1 MAKAIVTGW
10 KELDAAFAQL
20 EVKIQGKALRGALRA
35 GAQRIQA
42 AAVQNL
48 VNSPSVDTGKL
59 ATGLKVRSTPRSRVR
74 VGMEI
79 ITQGAAHA
87 NLVEY
92 GTKRMPAEPFLRPAG
107 YDNKEYIAAMLL
119 DDIAAAAKSPTWD
132 FKKLAAGGVTAARRK
147 ARKIAT
153 KNKRAKAKKVRA
165 RFKKFE
171 QKMAAD
177 RERWEGGAR

>member
-20 EVKIQGKALRGALRA
+20 PVKIQGKALRGALRA

-42 AAVQNL
+42 KAIENIVA
-48 VNSPSVDTGKL
+48 SPSIDTGKL
-59 ATGLKVRSTPRSRVR
+59 ASGLKVRSARRSRWR

-79 ITQGAAHA
+79 ITKGAAHA

-107 YDNKEYIAAMLL
+107 YDNKEYIAAMLI

-132 FKKLAAGGVTAARRK
+132 FKKAAAGGVTTARRA
-147 ARKIAT
+147 ARKIVT
-153 KNKRAKAKKVRA
+153 KNKRAKRAAAKKRT
-165 RFKKFE
+165 RT
-171 QKMAAD
+171 
-177 RERWEGGAR
+177 R